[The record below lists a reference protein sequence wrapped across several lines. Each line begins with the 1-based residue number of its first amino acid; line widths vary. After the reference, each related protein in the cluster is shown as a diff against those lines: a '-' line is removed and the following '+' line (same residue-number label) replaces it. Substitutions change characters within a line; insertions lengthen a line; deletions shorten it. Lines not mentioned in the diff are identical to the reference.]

1 MEEFNTNWTKE
12 EFKAYLLMHAA
23 EADYVKT
30 EEERALIRTIVTNE
44 SYSKI
49 SKELQCDNDYQRIQK
64 ILFNLEK
71 FKYSKNDLEVLV
83 KDIKHLFYADGDD
96 MDLLEENMLFSL
108 KQLFK
113 AID

>member
-23 EADYVKT
+23 EADYIKT
-30 EEERALIRTIVTNE
+30 EEERAFIRTLVTNE
-44 SYSKI
+44 SYSKVH
-49 SKELQCDNDYQRIQK
+49 KELQGDNDYQRIQK

-71 FKYSKNDLEVLV
+71 FDYSKSDVQSLV
-83 KDIKHLFYADGDD
+83 KDIKRLFDADGG
-96 MDLLEENMLFSL
+96 MDLLEENMMYGLTR
-108 KQLFK
+108 LFK

>member
-1 MEEFNTNWTKE
+1 MEEFKTDWTKD

-30 EEERALIRTIVTNE
+30 DEERALIRTVVTNE

-49 SKELQCDNDYQRIQK
+49 YKELQGDNDYQRIQK

-71 FKYSKNDLEVLV
+71 FDYSKDDLKAIV
-83 KDIKHLFYADGDD
+83 KDLKQLFHADGEI
-96 MDLLEENMLFSL
+96 DLLEENMLYSL

-113 AID
+113 TVE